1 MKEISYFKNVK
12 FEIKGEREAEAA
24 EFLKEAL
31 TGVSKRKSAYI
42 EAEVEA
48 ILEEVKNG
56 KILLNDLN
64 HKLNPKRSLA
74 DHCPRL
80 IFYIEL
86 TEKAETLHFLSG

>member
-48 ILEEVKNG
+48 ILEEVKKDYG
-56 KILLNDLN
+56 VEVTMVAK
-64 HKLNPKRSLA
+64 S
-74 DHCPRL
+74 
-80 IFYIEL
+80 
-86 TEKAETLHFLSG
+86 